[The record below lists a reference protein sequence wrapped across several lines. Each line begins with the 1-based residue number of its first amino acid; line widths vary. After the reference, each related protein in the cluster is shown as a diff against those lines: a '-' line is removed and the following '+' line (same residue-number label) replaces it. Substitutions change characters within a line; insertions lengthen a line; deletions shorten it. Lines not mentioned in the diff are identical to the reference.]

1 MRQRLG
7 TGDAGLLARATA
19 LGGADLVEHGLHLV
33 VEVAAGGLGL
43 FLGQVAA
50 ADEVLGVG
58 GAHALLGVDDVVHR
72 RLGHRR
78 VVGLVVA
85 ALAVADEVDDDVLAV
100 AVAVLDGQLA
110 DPHDG
115 LRVVAVDVEDRAAV
129 GLGQV
134 GGVVRRTRGV
144 GGGGEADLV
153 VHHDVDGAAD
163 LVAAQGHEVQ
173 GLLDDAQARE
183 GRVAVEQH
191 RHDRVALV
199 AAVDD
204 VLLRA
209 RQAHDDRVDGL
220 EVGRVGGQG
229 DVDLAVAEHLD
240 VTALGAQVVLHV
252 TGAAGLRRV
261 HVALELGE
269 DLRQGLADDVGQH
282 VEAATVRH
290 ADDDL
295 VEALTGRG
303 VDGGVHQRD
312 QRLGTLEGEALLA
325 DVLGLQEVLERL
337 GGVELLQDVLLL
349 GVRRAGLA
357 ALDAV
362 LQPLALVGVEDVGVL
377 GADLEAVGVAEADEH
392 LAQGHALLAAEAA
405 DVERAVVVPQRQAVG
420 GDVEVA
426 VVGGDDVRVVEV
438 QRVDVREQVAAL
450 AVGLDE
456 AHDAGVLV
464 DADVGDVL
472 RPADRGVGHAHVL
485 EDLVPEL
492 VVDEQLRHGAQELAG
507 LRTLDDAVV
516 VGRGDGHQLA
526 DAQLGETVGGGA
538 GELGGVIHGA
548 DADDGALAL
557 GQAGHGVASADAAR
571 VGQRNGDAGEV
582 LAGQLAVAGADDD
595 VLVGVDELLER
606 QRLAFADGRD
616 DEGAGA
622 VLVLHVDGQA
632 QVDVLRHDERR
643 LAVDDVVGV
652 VHVRVGHDGLDHRVA
667 DDVGEGDLAAA
678 GALELVVDQ
687 GAVFEHEARGH
698 VADRRGRR
706 DLQRDVHVLGD
717 GLADAAQGGLA
728 GLGGLGG
735 RGDVHGGL
743 LRLERGGLLRG
754 AGRLRALRRAA
765 AGFLGLGFGG
775 GCGLGH
781 RRRILRVVA
790 RGRGT
795 DAAGGRQVR
804 AGGVLGEVIAPF
816 RVDGIGILLELL
828 EHLVD
833 QPLVLAEAHVAAH
846 GRYSPHFML
855 IASAR

>member
-1 MRQRLG
+1 M
-7 TGDAGLLARATA
+7 
-19 LGGADLVEHGLHLV
+19 
-33 VEVAAGGLGL
+33 EVAAGGLGL
-43 FLGQVAA
+43 FLGEVAA

-58 GAHALLGVDDVVHR
+58 GADAFLGVDDVVHR

-115 LRVVAVDVEDRAAV
+115 LRVVAVDVEHRAAV

-134 GGVVRRTRGV
+134 GGVVRRTGGI

-163 LVAAQGHEVQ
+163 LVAAQGHQVQ

-183 GRVAVEQH
+183 GGVAVQQH
-191 RHDRVALV
+191 RHDGVALF
-199 AAVDD
+199 ATVDD

-240 VTALGAQVVLHV
+240 VLALRAQVVLHV
-252 TGAAGLRRV
+252 TGTAGLRRV

-282 VEAATVRH
+282 VEAAAVRH

-295 VEALTGRG
+295 VEALARRG
-303 VDGGVHQRD
+303 VDGGVHERD
-312 QRLGTLEGEALLA
+312 QRLGALEGEALLA
-325 DVLGLQEVLERL
+325 DVLGLQEVLECL

-349 GVRRAGLA
+349 GVRRARLA

-377 GADLEAVGVAEADEH
+377 RADLEAVGVAQADEH
-392 LAQGHALLAAEAA
+392 LAQRHRLLAAETA
-405 DVERAVVVPQRQAVG
+405 DVERAVVVPQGQAVRR
-420 GDVEVA
+420 DVEVA
-426 VVGGDDVRVVEV
+426 VVRGDDVRVVEV
-438 QRVDVREQVAAL
+438 QRIDVREQVAAL

-464 DADVGDVL
+464 HADVRDVL

-492 VVDEQLRHGAQELAG
+492 VVDQQLRHGAQELAG
-507 LRTLDDAVV
+507 LGALDDAVV
-516 VGRGDGHQLA
+516 VRRGDGHQLA
-526 DAQLGETVGGGA
+526 DAQLGEAVGGGA

-557 GQAGHGVASADAAR
+557 GQARHGVAGADAAR
-571 VGQRNGDAGEV
+571 VGQRNGDAREV
-582 LAGQLAVAGADDD
+582 LAGQLAVAGADHD
-595 VLVGVDELLER
+595 VFVRLDELLER
-606 QRLAFADGRD
+606 QGLALADGRHD
-616 DEGAGA
+616 QRAGA

-632 QVDVLRHDERR
+632 EVDVLRHDQSR
-643 LAVDDVVGV
+643 LAVDDLVGV

-667 DDVGEGDLAAA
+667 DDVGERDLAAA

-687 GAVFEHEARGH
+687 GAVLEHEAGRH
-698 VADRRGRR
+698 VAHGRRRR
-706 DLQRDVHVLGD
+706 DLQREVHVLGD
-717 GLADAAQGGLA
+717 GLADALQRGLA

-735 RGDVHGGL
+735 RRDVHGGL
-743 LRLERGGLLRG
+743 LGLDGSRLLRG

-765 AGFLGLGFGG
+765 ARLLDLGFGRRG
-775 GCGLGH
+775 ALGH
-781 RRRILRVVA
+781 GSRILGGVA
-790 RGRGT
+790 RGGGT

-804 AGGVLGEVIAPF
+804 TGGVLGEVIPPF
-816 RVDGIGILLELL
+816 LVDGLGILLELL

-855 IASAR
+855 IAFTRDRGVLGVNQG